1 MLKFQLKAKDKSEL
15 TAGILVQ
22 EMSSTLTLLKR
33 RNDSGSH
40 VLLFE
45 FRKTFEFCVNKFL
58 AAVFI
63 DIWKKGEI
71 TNKMKLGVL
80 TKYNFRK
87 ENGED

>member
-22 EMSSTLTLLKR
+22 EMSSTLMLLK

-45 FRKTFEFCVNKFL
+45 FRKTFEFCVNKFW

-80 TKYNFRK
+80 TKYKFRK